1 MRKITQTA
9 AAILLGSI
17 VLSGCFGGFSPNA
30 NFYTLSA
37 DDRVEIIPV
46 SQKKMSVQ
54 IQDVSIPDY
63 LSQPQIV
70 TLNKN
75 KVEIKKNEF
84 NRWGAPL
91 GDIIQRTLAADISAM
106 LPKANV
112 KMAGEVYVPE
122 NYNVE
127 INISR
132 LDGTWNDTA
141 TLESWW
147 QITDKNGNQLTS
159 SRTYLT
165 TPLGEENFVALVE
178 AESALIAG
186 LAQEISQSLSQLAK

>member
-1 MRKITQTA
+1 MSKITKTA
-9 AAILLGSI
+9 TALLLSSI
-17 VLSGCFGGFSPNA
+17 ILSGCFGGFSPNA

-37 DDRVEIIPV
+37 DDRVEIVPV
-46 SQKKMSVQ
+46 SQKKISVQ
-54 IQDVSIPDY
+54 IQKVSIPDY

-106 LPKANV
+106 LPKAKV

-122 NYNVE
+122 NYNIEV
-127 INISR
+127 NISR
-132 LDGTWNDTA
+132 LDGTWDDVA
-141 TLESWW
+141 TLEGWW

-165 TPLGEENFVALVE
+165 TPLGGENYVALVE

-186 LAQEISQSLSQLAK
+186 LAQEVSRSLNNLAK